1 MSILRDLKVKY
12 LFVSQYFERLYYSK
26 FNIEHVPL
34 LYYNIRN
41 WGDQLNPILVEKI
54 SQKKIRSIDIDT
66 LKGSSII
73 NENKYMVIGSILHHA
88 DSNTIVW
95 GAGLITDKLLPKVMP
110 KNILAVRGPLTG
122 KVLNNAGYKCPTVYG
137 DPALLLPIFFP
148 QRMVMKKKLGI
159 ILHNDDLNFKLPQWV
174 YDDDEVDI
182 IFLRGDEF
190 TILEK
195 ITSCEN
201 IASSSLHGLIVAD
214 AYSIPS
220 RRLILNGKLYG
231 GDFKFDDYYSSLSL
245 KSEEPLVIDT
255 TTSKIEIIKACNKK
269 EVTVDLE
276 LLLSVCPF
284 LPEQGN

>member
-1 MSILRDLKVKY
+1 MGVLRDLKVKY
-12 LFVSQYFERLYYSK
+12 LSVSQYFERLYYSK
-26 FNIEHVPL
+26 FNIKHVPL

-41 WGDQLNPILVEKI
+41 WGDQLNPILVKKI
-54 SQKKIRSIDIDT
+54 AQKKVRGIDIDT
-66 LKGSSII
+66 QKRSSIV
-73 NENKYMVIGSILHHA
+73 NEDKYMVIGSILHHA

-110 KNILAVRGPLTG
+110 KKILAVRGPLTE
-122 KVLNNAGYKCPTVYG
+122 KVLNYAGYKCPAVYG
-137 DPALLLPIFFP
+137 DPALLFPIFFP
-148 QRMVMKKKLGI
+148 QKMVKKKKLGI
-159 ILHNDDLNFKLPQWV
+159 VLHNDDAKFKLPRWI

-231 GDFKFDDYYSSLSL
+231 GNFKFDDYYSSLSL
-245 KSEEPLVIDT
+245 KSEKPLVIDIA
-255 TTSKIEIIKACNKK
+255 TSKSEFIQACNKK
-269 EVTVDLE
+269 EITVDLE

-284 LPEQGN
+284 LPE